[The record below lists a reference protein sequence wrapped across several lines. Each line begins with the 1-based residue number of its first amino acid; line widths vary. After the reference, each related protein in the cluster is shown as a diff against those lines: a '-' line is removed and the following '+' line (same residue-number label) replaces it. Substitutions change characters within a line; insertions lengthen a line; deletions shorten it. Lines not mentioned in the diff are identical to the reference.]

1 MIESPHYRERLG
13 QIGLV
18 ALYAVLLVR
27 TFAHVTRTGRITSGL
42 SLVTVSV
49 ALWFIVTRRPATKL
63 DQSWSARIVT
73 MAGTVGPLLFR
84 PADVP
89 GWLPDPVTSLLAM
102 GAGLFTLA
110 GFAALRGSFG
120 LVPAHR
126 GLVSRGPYRWIRH
139 PLYTSY
145 LCGHIAFVLAY
156 PTLYNTVIWIIA
168 DGSQLIRLGYEERLL
183 ATDPQYQAYRQM
195 VRWRLVPGVF

>member
-1 MIESPHYRERLG
+1 MIESAHFHERIG
-13 QIGLV
+13 QMGLA

-27 TFAHVTRTGRITSGL
+27 ILAHVARTGRITSGL
-42 SLVTVSV
+42 SLMTLSV
-49 ALWFIVTRRPATKL
+49 LLWLVLTRRPATKI
-63 DQSWSARIVT
+63 DQSWPARIVT
-73 MAGTVGPLLFR
+73 TAGTFGSLLFR

-89 GWLPDPVTSLLAM
+89 GWLPDPATGLLAA
-102 GAGLFTLA
+102 GAALFTLA

-145 LCGHIAFVLAY
+145 MCNHIAFMLAY

-183 ATDPQYQAYRQM
+183 GTDPQYQAYRRT